1 MKKTKELIGQHGIT
15 FDNMVSIYCFLFY
28 ISNTSIYMM
37 LIHKFH
43 VLELQ
48 IEIIIN
54 VEVSSAKQNK
64 NCKNPTYPFLVQLHS
79 EIQAALH
86 LDITRCP
93 LKSNNFIDTVWLEIY
108 LYFVLGRHFVTCT

>member
-15 FDNMVSIYCFLFY
+15 FDNMVSNHYFLLY

-48 IEIIIN
+48 IEIINFI
-54 VEVSSAKQNK
+54 VVVSSAKQSK
-64 NCKNPTYPFLVQLHS
+64 NCKNSTYSFLVHLHN
-79 EIQAALH
+79 EIQAALQ
-86 LDITRCP
+86 LGITRCP
-93 LKSNNFIDTVWLEIY
+93 LKSQNFIDSLVGDL
-108 LYFVLGRHFVTCT
+108 LVLVLGRHFVTCT

>member
-15 FDNMVSIYCFLFY
+15 FDNMVSIHYFLFY

-48 IEIIIN
+48 IEIIIIN
-54 VEVSSAKQNK
+54 VEVSSAKQTK
-64 NCKNPTYPFLVQLHS
+64 TARILH
-79 EIQAALH
+79 
-86 LDITRCP
+86 T
-93 LKSNNFIDTVWLEIY
+93 
-108 LYFVLGRHFVTCT
+108 HF

>member
-15 FDNMVSIYCFLFY
+15 FDNMVSIRCFLFY
-28 ISNTSIYMM
+28 ISNTSVYMM

-48 IEIIIN
+48 IGIIIN
-54 VEVSSAKQNK
+54 VDVSSAKQNK
-64 NCKNPTYPFLVQLHS
+64 NCKNPTYSFLMQLPN

-86 LDITRCP
+86 LGITRCP
-93 LKSNNFIDTVWLEIY
+93 LKSKNFIDTVWLEIY

>member
-15 FDNMVSIYCFLFY
+15 FDNMVSIHYFLFY

-48 IEIIIN
+48 IEKII
-54 VEVSSAKQNK
+54 
-64 NCKNPTYPFLVQLHS
+64 LLM
-79 EIQAALH
+79 
-86 LDITRCP
+86 
-93 LKSNNFIDTVWLEIY
+93 
-108 LYFVLGRHFVTCT
+108 